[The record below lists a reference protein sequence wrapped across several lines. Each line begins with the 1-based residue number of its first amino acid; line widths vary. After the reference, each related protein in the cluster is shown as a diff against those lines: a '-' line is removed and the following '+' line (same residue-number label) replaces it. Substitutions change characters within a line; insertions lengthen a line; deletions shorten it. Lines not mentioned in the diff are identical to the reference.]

1 VKRMRPK
8 TVVSKKVP
16 DSNDK
21 EVGRRIAVRRRMCRM
36 SQTALAEHL
45 GITFQQVQKYEN
57 GKNRVGAGRLQRI
70 AEVLNV
76 PVSSFFGEG
85 ASATT
90 PAVIEFLD
98 TANSVRLLQAYSGI
112 KDPRLQKSILELVE
126 GIAGKDGGTGRR
138 AA

>member
-1 VKRMRPK
+1 MKPK
-8 TVVSKKVP
+8 TVVSKKIP

-70 AEVLNV
+70 AEVLSV

-85 ASATT
+85 AAATT

-98 TANSVRLLQAYSGI
+98 TANSVRLLQAYSAI
-112 KDPRLQKSILELVE
+112 KDQRLQKSILELVE
-126 GIAGKDGGTGRR
+126 GIAGKDGGRR
-138 AA
+138 A